1 MKRDISKAIYVA
13 LMILVFG
20 LNQVFGQDSWVRF
33 QVTFDFYAPTESNFF
48 MVSNSYGDTSMYY
61 QPTTPYEV
69 LDTIL
74 PVFSGDYTV
83 SLRDNY
89 GDGWTSSLPASFV
102 MGNSCQGN
110 LIDWNPV
117 VGSFFQR
124 DTVIT
129 ILPCPP
135 PGPPAPCVQT
145 IVSINLDQY
154 PEETSWDIKD
164 SIGNVLLSGGTYPNV
179 PDYQPQVIVNC
190 LPEGNMTFTIY
201 DQYGDGL
208 AGSLWGGQDG
218 SYYIVQ
224 CGDTLV
230 YGNVA
235 NFGLDSTHAFISDT
249 CVPAPP
255 ILGCMDYN
263 YLEFDPLAN
272 ASDSSCA
279 TLKIYGCIDST
290 MFNYDSLANSM
301 EYIAQCPY
309 ELVLYDLVGNGWV
322 GTTLEIYQ
330 NNDTTAFALD
340 SGYSQTF
347 YLDLC
352 APAEVSAM
360 LFVSQQAQGTA
371 LECGFTLTGP
381 EGIIIEVPVAT
392 PGVAFTLY
400 QGFTDCGTT
409 CEEKVYGCMDS
420 IAYNYVDTANVSEPC
435 YYFPGCIF
443 PAYLEYHADTT
454 NGYYTDIN
462 VQDSCIIIAVFGCM
476 DSTAYNYDTTAN
488 VDNGGCVDYIY
499 GCMDGTMFNYNPLAT
514 SPDTCVPFVY
524 GCTDPTMFNYSLV
537 ANSDNGSCIPFV
549 YGCTDSTAFN
559 YNPIANAD
567 NSSCVPFIYGCTDPS
582 ALNYSTTANTEDF
595 SCIAYVYGCMDSLAL
610 NFDSLANTDN
620 GACIE
625 IFVGCMDQAAY
636 NYEPIANTSDST
648 LCLYNA
654 SCIGGPGN
662 PYWLN
667 DPCYAWVILV
677 DEYCCDNQW
686 DLVCQATYDYCNG
699 TWVGPLPLR
708 TSSRELISITD
719 ILGRPAKKNQTGVL
733 FYIYNDNTIER
744 YFRNDK

>member
-1 MKRDISKAIYVA
+1 
-13 LMILVFG
+13 
-20 LNQVFGQDSWVRF
+20 
-33 QVTFDFYAPTESNFF
+33 
-48 MVSNSYGDTSMYY
+48 
-61 QPTTPYEV
+61 
-69 LDTIL
+69 
-74 PVFSGDYTV
+74 
-83 SLRDNY
+83 
-89 GDGWTSSLPASFV
+89 
-102 MGNSCQGN
+102 
-110 LIDWNPV
+110 
-117 VGSFFQR
+117 
-124 DTVIT
+124 
-129 ILPCPP
+129 
-135 PGPPAPCVQT
+135 
-145 IVSINLDQY
+145 
-154 PEETSWDIKD
+154 
-164 SIGNVLLSGGTYPNV
+164 
-179 PDYQPQVIVNC
+179 
-190 LPEGNMTFTIY
+190 
-201 DQYGDGL
+201 
-208 AGSLWGGQDG
+208 
-218 SYYIVQ
+218 
-224 CGDTLV
+224 
-230 YGNVA
+230 
-235 NFGLDSTHAFISDT
+235 
-249 CVPAPP
+249 
-255 ILGCMDYN
+255 MDYN